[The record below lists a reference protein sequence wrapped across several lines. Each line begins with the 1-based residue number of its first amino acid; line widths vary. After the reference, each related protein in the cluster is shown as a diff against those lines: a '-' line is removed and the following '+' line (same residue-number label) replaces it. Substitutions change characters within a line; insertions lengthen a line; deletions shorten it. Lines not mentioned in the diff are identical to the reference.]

1 MDEFLPAPF
10 DGQTSDPYDGLGE
23 TAYYHR
29 LHAAQTALGQVF
41 TELDGA
47 VIDGP
52 ETVEWRDAD
61 ALGDPDLQHDL
72 ALDREMGV

>member
-23 TAYYHR
+23 TEYYRR
-29 LHAAQTALGQVF
+29 LFLETGHVGHPPTWPGY
-41 TELDGA
+41 
-47 VIDGP
+47 IDDR

-61 ALGDPDLQHDL
+61 ALGDPDQQHDL
-72 ALDREMGV
+72 ALDREMGI